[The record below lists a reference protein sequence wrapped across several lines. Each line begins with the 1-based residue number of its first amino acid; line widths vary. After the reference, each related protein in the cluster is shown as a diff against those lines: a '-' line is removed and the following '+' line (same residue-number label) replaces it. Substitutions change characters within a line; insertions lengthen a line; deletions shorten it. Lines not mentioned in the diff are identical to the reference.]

1 MKRTTL
7 GLILALVIALSLQL
21 SAATVGK
28 IVGRVV
34 DKETG
39 DPLPGVNIT
48 ITNTTMGAATDAD
61 GVYIIINVQPGVYS
75 VKASMIG
82 YQTVSKTQVRVN
94 MDKTTELNYE
104 LSIEAVEGDEVVVV
118 AERPL
123 VEKDVTVKK
132 TVVSSAE
139 IRSAPVRDLTEM
151 FTLQAGV
158 VAIDYQSYGIPGF
171 AERGVEQIHV
181 RGGRSGEI
189 GYMFDGMYVK
199 NPTYGGKGMGTRL
212 NKYAVEEMVTET
224 GVFNAEYGDALSSMQ
239 NWITKTGDFERYEG
253 VFRYQTSEI
262 GGSLAN
268 KPNSFLYPMYL
279 EGLKDF
285 AGAFGGPVPFLKNK
299 VSFFVSG
306 QSSYNNGRVM
316 EFDNNTWS
324 DGPLPGSPA
333 HPGNPAAN
341 WLPPYNPNDPDD
353 HSDPLDTKAGWDNL
367 GYEDISDIFG
377 KLAWKLSPTMKLV
390 ATAWFV
396 DTDMMLYGNSGE
408 SMAFRFYPQG
418 KNHTLLD
425 SDRQSLEWTHQLS
438 SKTFYTARVA
448 RFYQKRRYAV
458 RNHDQDG
465 DGYYDWVETRLN
477 TDPYNPN
484 PNVDG
489 AVPTDSDGDGYPD
502 EFERNLSLMRDDI
515 ENPLLPDDA
524 YLDPNVYP
532 DPGVYSMDDTW
543 LDYWQYNSWG
553 AGYEAPYYNYTIE
566 GSGRYFHES
575 WTETVEG
582 KVDVTSQVNMH
593 HQLQAGFDAK
603 FHDLYFNEV
612 QLPWLQQPYEE
623 FYHKQPVEYAAYF
636 QDKIEYPYMTINL
649 GLRLDAYDYN
659 TTAWVDP
666 NDPQSELVDT
676 KMQYDWSPR
685 IGISHIITDKSTFTF
700 GYGIFHQLPIY
711 RNIYLNSERDLTT
724 FSPIVGNPLLSAQKL
739 SAYEFGLRN
748 QLEEE
753 WVMSLVG
760 WMKEYSGLNATER
773 VPAFPFS
780 YTINKGID
788 YATARGFDI
797 TLEKVA
803 LRTNW
808 SGRLMYTWSVAKANR
823 ADPWEGYRN
832 TDTPETQPKREI
844 VMGYDRTHDF
854 SILAGYRVPKDG
866 GVELFGVKPFSNVMT
881 NLIFF
886 AQSGAPYT
894 PTVENVPQ
902 ETNSERMP
910 WVNYVTLSAQKIIP
924 LGNFRM
930 KFGLQVNNLLDRKN
944 IYDVYNET
952 GKPNDPGRRANNRI
966 ASGQNSD
973 SAYDL
978 PFFYGP
984 RRSIQFFTEFEF

>member
-1 MKRTTL
+1 MRRTTH
-7 GLILALVIALSLQL
+7 GLILTLFLAIGLQL
-21 SAATVGK
+21 HAATVGK

-39 DPLPGVNIT
+39 EALPGCNIT
-48 ITNTTMGAATDAD
+48 ITGTTMGAATDAD
-61 GVYIIINVQPGVYS
+61 GVFIIINVQPGVYS

-82 YQTVSKTQVRVN
+82 YQSVQQNQVRVN

-104 LSIEAVEGDEVVVV
+104 LSIEAIEGETVEIV

-132 TVVSSAE
+132 TVISAAE
-139 IRSAPVRDLTEM
+139 IRSAPVQDLTEM

-268 KPNSFLYPMYL
+268 KRGTFLYPMYL

-285 AGAFGGPVPFLKNK
+285 AGAVGGPIPFLKNK

-306 QSSYNNGRVM
+306 QSSMNNGRVL
-316 EFDNNTWS
+316 EFDNNTWTE
-324 DGPLPGSPA
+324 GPLPGSPP
-333 HPGNPAAN
+333 HPLNPDAN
-341 WLPPYNPNDPDD
+341 WLPPYNPNDEND
-353 HSDPLDTKAGWDNL
+353 HSDPLDRIPGWDAL
-367 GYEDISDIFG
+367 GYEKIWDVFG
-377 KLAWKLSPTMKLV
+377 KLAWKISPTMKLV
-390 ATAWFV
+390 ATGWFV

-408 SMAFRFYPQG
+408 SLAFRYYPEG

-438 SKTFYTARVA
+438 SKTFYTMRLS

-458 RNHDQDG
+458 KNQDQDG
-465 DGYYDWVETRLN
+465 DGFEDWVETRLN
-477 TDPYNPN
+477 TDPYNGNPN
-484 PNVDG
+484 PDPSVETNRPFD
-489 AVPTDSDGDGYPD
+489 TDGDGYPD
-502 EFERNLSLMRDDI
+502 QFENNLTLIRDDI
-515 ENPLLPDDA
+515 DNPILPDNAYMDA
-524 YLDPNVYP
+524 SIYP
-532 DPGVYSMDDTW
+532 DPGTYPMGNNW
-543 LDYWQYNSWG
+543 LEYWQYNSWG
-553 AGYEAPYYNYTIE
+553 AGYYAPYYNYTIE
-566 GSGRYFHES
+566 GSGRYYHES
-575 WTETVEG
+575 WAETVEG
-582 KVDVTSQVNMH
+582 KFDITSQMNLH
-593 HQLQAGFDAK
+593 HQLQFGIDTK
-603 FHDLYFNEV
+603 FHDLYFDEV
-612 QLPWLQQPYEE
+612 QLPWLQQPYTE
-623 FYHKQPVEYAAYF
+623 FYHKKPEEYAVYL

-659 TTAWVDP
+659 TDAWEDP
-666 NDPQSELVDT
+666 NDPNSKLVPT

-748 QLEEE
+748 QLQEE
-753 WVMSLVG
+753 WVLSLVG

-788 YATARGFDI
+788 YATARGFDV

-808 SGRLMYTWSVAKANR
+808 SGRLTYTWSVAKANR

-844 VMGYDRTHDF
+844 LMSYDRTHDF
-854 SILAGYRVPKDG
+854 SIMMGYR
-866 GVELFGVKPFSNVMT
+866 
-881 NLIFF
+881 
-886 AQSGAPYT
+886 
-894 PTVENVPQ
+894 
-902 ETNSERMP
+902 
-910 WVNYVTLSAQKIIP
+910 IP
-924 LGNFRM
+924 
-930 KFGLQVNNLLDRKN
+930 
-944 IYDVYNET
+944 
-952 GKPNDPGRRANNRI
+952 
-966 ASGQNSD
+966 
-973 SAYDL
+973 
-978 PFFYGP
+978 
-984 RRSIQFFTEFEF
+984 